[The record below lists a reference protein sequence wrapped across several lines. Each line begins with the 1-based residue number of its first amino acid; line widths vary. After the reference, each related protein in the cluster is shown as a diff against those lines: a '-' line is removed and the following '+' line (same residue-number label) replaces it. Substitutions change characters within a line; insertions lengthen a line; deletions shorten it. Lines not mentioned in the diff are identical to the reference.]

1 MNIVK
6 PDVELWDQTDPIAHV
21 ARCARVCYKSSKTT
35 DNKKLVHNLRIKG
48 HNSMFRHE
56 TVYSMIPYKDYKDLW
71 SNVFGAYLQ
80 SPYIDWI
87 SDTDFFYVS
96 TNGNFL
102 MDIAKENPVMFNW
115 IVENRVSNEEFLST
129 ELCWKYLARYTFHV
143 TTQISTSRELN
154 RVSPNNIAEQS
165 TRYVKE
171 EGTICEPWWY
181 KDGSESNKVLYLESC
196 RNSFNAYNNLIKG
209 GMLRQ
214 DARGA
219 LPLDT
224 ATECVYTYN
233 IHEWRHIIDLRY
245 YGTTGKPHPNC
256 VIIAKLIK
264 EQLEDQGYDF
274 R

>member
-1 MNIVK
+1 MNIIK
-6 PDVELWDQTDPIAHV
+6 PSVELWDQTDPIAHV

-35 DNKKLVHNLRIKG
+35 DNEKLVHNLRIKG

-56 TVYSMIPYKDYKDLW
+56 TVYSMIPYKEYKDLW
-71 SNVFGAYLQ
+71 SDVFETYLE
-80 SPYIDWI
+80 SPYINWI
-87 SDTDFFYVS
+87 SDTDFFYIS

-102 MDIAKENPVMFNW
+102 MDIAKKNPVMFNW

-129 ELCWKYLARYTFHV
+129 ELCWRYLARYTFHI

-171 EGTICEPWWY
+171 NGTICEPWWY
-181 KDGSESNKVLYLESC
+181 KDADGHIKQQYELACN
-196 RNSFNAYNNLIKG
+196 NSFLTYQDLIKE
-209 GMLRQ
+209 GMLRE
-214 DARGA
+214 DARGI

-233 IHEWRHIIDLRY
+233 IQEWRHIIDLRY
-245 YGTTGKPHPNC
+245 YGTTGKPHSNC
-256 VIIAKLIK
+256 KIIAEMIK
-264 EQLEDQGYDF
+264 HELENKGYDF